1 MAAEQ
6 PVNSVEL
13 KSDSELNPAAIPNIA
28 VKNRPLSN
36 KVSVFQATYGD
47 SETLEIEMLQWSD
60 GGYSLPVKAIAQLF
74 GFSGQ
79 YDSNTKLMKLINPQ
93 SQQTFQLDVNLG
105 SVTEENSKIES
116 RKVLFGIEN
125 PFKYPAQETQDGFLI
140 EDDVFVEQGV
150 IEKLFKLKISIFE
163 EEASLTIASDQEV
176 PSGTLVG
183 EVKEWEAGTFV
194 IENPEPMNQLV
205 EKISLSMNS
214 STNIQETEGLNVL
227 PGTPTILRDR
237 IMANG
242 ITAGVGGTIFGK
254 SYFVRPS
261 IIGFNNRVNI
271 QDVDWGILSEHKYGD
286 LKLGSQNVGLSSM
299 VSPSL
304 EIWGLVFA
312 NKPAQVP
319 GKIVY
324 NLEED
329 PFRKTALT
337 EKETLG
343 KTIASAES
351 ERASSGFTMSATGE
365 PDLPDNVVPENVA
378 NAQPPPDPLNGKI
391 THHQTITFRDI
402 LPQHRWGY
410 SAFLGRTPPQ
420 FHPISL
426 EGKVPL
432 FASQSEKWLAG
443 GKLYYGLKERLT
455 VGVSTASDHIFGSPR
470 TFFQFANPLFA
481 DLQGVSSYFRD
492 PNYFKGSTVGLSA
505 RYQLKESILL
515 KADSAASLMT
525 HLPGSFLKLPQNTN
539 WGWGASVGGEYRS
552 PMFSVST
559 DAYEYSPYF
568 YTPSTIFS
576 DRRYDRRGF
585 GMAVDGAFTK
595 FTRLSYNLRGDIF
608 QTNLGGLI
616 PGGRIL
622 AGQVSGGLNQPLGKT
637 ANASLNF
644 NYSRGRNEE
653 QERVQYFVGL
663 NFRKEL
669 PYDIIG
675 NVQLSRDFTN
685 LLAFPTQDNRIV
697 VAKNEFVNNI
707 VDTSL
712 DIPVYKY
719 GLEKLAVGHRFSTFV
734 DYAYLQPHLL
744 YKNIFLEPLFQKSY
758 GKGNPQILNRYGLRV
773 GYRFK
778 DGAQISM
785 AYYLN
790 KNTFQLD
797 GVTNTLNTG
806 HQFFFDFSELLG
818 IMGNKAQFLGPGG
831 EGNPALMVETYVD
844 ANQNGKMDAGEV
856 PVPGISMQVDDGDVL
871 KTDDSGKL
879 ILPNIGEGKHKLDL
893 IGDELPISLSSPY
906 QHFVVK
912 MKRVKNQKVQIALIH
927 QGGIITGK
935 IALKNI
941 KGKTLNGEKI
951 QMVLKNEQGKV
962 ISYTTSDKAGNYRI
976 ANIPPGKYYLD
987 LEPTVKAS
995 GKYKLLTDPQL
1006 IEFKAPEN
1014 FDMFDERRGLDFE
1027 VLAL

>member
-1 MAAEQ
+1 
-6 PVNSVEL
+6 
-13 KSDSELNPAAIPNIA
+13 
-28 VKNRPLSN
+28 
-36 KVSVFQATYGD
+36 
-47 SETLEIEMLQWSD
+47 
-60 GGYSLPVKAIAQLF
+60 
-74 GFSGQ
+74 
-79 YDSNTKLMKLINPQ
+79 
-93 SQQTFQLDVNLG
+93 LDVNLG
-105 SVTEENSKIES
+105 SVTDENN
-116 RKVLFGIEN
+116 KVLFGIEN
-125 PFKYPAQETQDGFLI
+125 PFKYPAQESKDGFLV

-150 IEKLFKLKISIFE
+150 IEKLFKLKITVSE
-163 EEASLTIASDQEV
+163 AEASLTIASEQEV
-176 PSGTLVG
+176 PTGTLVG

-205 EKISLSMNS
+205 EKISLAMNS
-214 STNIQETEGLNVL
+214 STNLQETESLNVL

-261 IIGFNNRVNI
+261 IIGFNNRVNV

-312 NKPAQVP
+312 NKPAQTP

-324 NLEED
+324 NPEED
-329 PFRKTALT
+329 PFRKTEVTTKDTSDKNLATVENGIPSSIIAMTGT
-337 EKETLG
+337 E
-343 KTIASAES
+343 ES
-351 ERASSGFTMSATGE
+351 S
-365 PDLPDNVVPENVA
+365 PPESVA
-378 NAQPPPDPLNGKI
+378 NAQPPPDPLNGKV
-391 THHQTITFRDI
+391 THHQSITFREI

-432 FASQSEKWLAG
+432 FAPQSEKWLAG

-470 TFFQFANPLFA
+470 TFFQFSNPLFA

-515 KADSAASLMT
+515 KADSAASVMT

-539 WGWGASVGGEYRS
+539 LGWGASIGGEYRS

-559 DAYEYSPYF
+559 DAYEYSPHF
-568 YTPSTIFS
+568 YTPSTVFS
-576 DRRYDRRGF
+576 DRRYDRRGL
-585 GMAVDGAFTK
+585 GMAVDGAFSK

-663 NFRKEL
+663 NLRKEL

-719 GLEKLAVGHRFSTFV
+719 GLEKLVVGHRFSTFV
-734 DYAYLQPHLL
+734 DYAYLQPHLV
-744 YKNIFLEPLFQKSY
+744 YKNVFLEPLFQHSY

-818 IMGNKAQFLGPGG
+818 IMGNKAQLLGPGG
-831 EGNPALMVETYVD
+831 EGSPALMVETFVD
-844 ANQNGKMDAGEV
+844 ANQNGKMDSGEV
-856 PVPGISMQVDDGDVL
+856 SVPGISIQVDDGEPL

-879 ILPNIGEGKHKLDL
+879 ILPSLGEGKHKLDL
-893 IGDELPISLSSPY
+893 ISDELPISLSSPY
-906 QHFVVK
+906 QHYIVK
-912 MKRVKNQKVQIALIH
+912 MKRTKNQKVQIALIH
-927 QGGIITGK
+927 QGGVITGK
-935 IALKNI
+935 ITLKNL
-941 KGKTLNGEKI
+941 KGKMLTGEKI

-962 ISYTTSDKAGNYRI
+962 ISYTSSDKTGNYRL

-995 GKYKLLTDPQL
+995 GKYKLLTDPHM

-1014 FDMFDERRGLDFE
+1014 FDTFDERRGLDFE
-1027 VLAL
+1027 ILAL